1 MSNIKNPNLVEIV
14 GSSMADVHVRVYAS
28 LRGAFPT
35 DKAEMLAALTFDMI
49 ASVNLQHILGSAEHK
64 SKDRFRYV
72 PCLLRP
78 HNSDKVSIWRS
89 RVFGK

>member
-1 MSNIKNPNLVEIV
+1 MT
-14 GSSMADVHVRVYAS
+14 DVHVRVYAS

-35 DKAEMLAALTFDMI
+35 DKAEMLATLTFDMI
-49 ASVNLQHILGSAEHK
+49 ASVNLQHILGSEQK
-64 SKDRFRYV
+64 SKDRFWYV

-78 HNSDKVSIWRS
+78 HNSDRVSIWRS